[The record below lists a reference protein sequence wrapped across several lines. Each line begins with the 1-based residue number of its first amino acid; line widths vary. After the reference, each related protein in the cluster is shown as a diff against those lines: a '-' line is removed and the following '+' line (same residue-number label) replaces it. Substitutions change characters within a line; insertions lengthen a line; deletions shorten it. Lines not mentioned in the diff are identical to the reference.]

1 MPAHFFC
8 QTGEFAGSSFTIA
21 DEAMIGR
28 NEDDVRLP
36 AELVSGTHAR
46 IYFDAERS
54 SYFLEDLG
62 SRNGTKLDG
71 MPVSDP
77 VKLGRLHVVT
87 FADRID
93 FIFHEGGGAAATRQ
107 APPQEDTHTR
117 PLEHTQ
123 PQAFAP
129 TGAPPVDE
137 DGGTQ
142 TIRTDAYSPGALPGG
157 DKAASNQTVRTD
169 AYTPSALPSEEDV
182 SAEVEADGTQT
193 IRTDAYNPGALP
205 TPSADSDS
213 AAQTRIGQAFA
224 PTPNLPGS
232 GASDSNAVGAT
243 ESIRFSL
250 EVTRGDRGRITFP
263 LSEGENTV
271 GRASNC
277 AVSIDDQSVSR
288 EHALVTVRNGRV
300 MLKDLG
306 SRNHTFLDGD
316 RVTSEVEV
324 PLGAVVRFG
333 VESEARLRRA

>member
-8 QTGEFAGSSFTIA
+8 QTGEFAGSSFTIT

-46 IYFDAERS
+46 IYFDKERS

-77 VKLGRLHVVT
+77 VKLGSLHVVT
-87 FADRID
+87 FADGID

-107 APPQEDTHTR
+107 APPRE
-117 PLEHTQ
+117 EMHTQ

-129 TGAPPVDE
+129 TGAPPAEE
-137 DGGTQ
+137 DSGTQ
-142 TIRTDAYSPGALPGG
+142 TIRTNAYTPGALPGG

-169 AYTPSALPSEEDV
+169 AYTPGALPSEDKAPTE
-182 SAEVEADGTQT
+182 EKADANQT
-193 IRTDAYNPGALP
+193 IRTDAYNPGAP
-205 TPSADSDS
+205 PAPPSESSDS
-213 AAQTRIGQAFA
+213 AAQTRIGPAFT

-232 GASDSNAVGAT
+232 GEASGGAA
-243 ESIRFSL
+243 ESEPVRFSL
-250 EVTRGDRGRITFP
+250 EVTRGDRGRIMFP

-271 GRASNC
+271 GRASTC
-277 AVSIDDQSVSR
+277 AISIDDTSVSR
-288 EHALVTVRNGRV
+288 QHALMTVRNGRV

-324 PLGAVVRFG
+324 PLGSVVRFG